1 MRKLILSLAIV
12 ALCQVSVFGQKKY
25 EMVVE
30 KTDGTEATFQV
41 EDIKRV
47 YFREQNN
54 SGGGQTEEP
63 SVSYTSCPDTNHPH
77 WIDLGLPSGTQ
88 WRCCNEG
95 ASAPEGYGGYY
106 TFDQAQA
113 YNLPSRDQTKE
124 LVDNCSYAWTTQNG
138 VKGGKI
144 TGPNGGTIFLP
155 AAGYVWG
162 GELRYVGYRGEY
174 WSSTPIGEY
183 NVYDLY
189 FGSGGEYRDSYSTRS
204 AGQSVRPVR

>member
-63 SVSYTSCPDTNHPH
+63 SVSYTSCPDANHPH

-95 ASAPEGYGGYY
+95 ASAPEEYGGYY

-113 YNLPSRDQTKE
+113 YNPPSRDQIKE
-124 LVDNCSYAWTTQNG
+124 LDGNCSYAWTTQNG
-138 VKGGKI
+138 VSGRKF

-155 AAGYVWG
+155 AAGGRWN
-162 GELRYVGYRGEY
+162 GELDFVGSRGYY
-174 WSSTPIGEY
+174 WSSTP
-183 NVYDLY
+183 YDGDY
-189 FGSGGEYRDSYSTRS
+189 FYTLDFDSGYALWYGDYRTT
-204 AGQSVRPVR
+204 GHSVRPVR